1 MAALYG
7 MLLLSPRQYCNQ
19 TWFPQLLLGHNPST
33 GLLPS
38 SEPRHQ
44 LTGQA
49 GVQDLKALHAM
60 WRVRPPVSLNA
71 PSLPPPDC
79 TQRTSWTVSAAL
91 LIAGQHASRTRG
103 GSYCLIRRDGQPKL
117 PTSGRPGT
125 LVVKRNKRLEL
136 FMAHS
141 GMPKRGSAGQMS
153 SVRRATSLTLIK

>member
-33 GLLPS
+33 GLPPS

-44 LTGQA
+44 LTDEA
-49 GVQDLKALHAM
+49 GVQDPALHAI
-60 WRVRPPVSLNA
+60 WRVRLSVSLNA

-103 GSYCLIRRDGQPKL
+103 GSYCLIRRDGEPKL

-125 LVVKRNKRLEL
+125 LVVKQNERLEL
-136 FMAHS
+136 FVAHS

-153 SVRRATSLTLIK
+153 SVRRVTSLKPIK